1 MNRHYPLDKIIAP
14 SPRTF
19 GQIGKL
25 IDLFDAQGWEGA
37 RKTGCRS
44 GCKYEFERIGQIAPT
59 LRRRARS
66 ERYGHAM
73 FGVFD
78 DRRAMEPQEFQI
90 SMKIRRGDIQ
100 VQRVARWEERL
111 FYFAFGHCRKRPFQ
125 QTRKTDA
132 GKWRFEPP
140 PAYEVR
146 DLAFDLC
153 PRFRCDGI
161 GEITARA
168 VQ

>member
-1 MNRHYPLDKIIAP
+1 
-14 SPRTF
+14 
-19 GQIGKL
+19 
-25 IDLFDAQGWEGA
+25 
-37 RKTGCRS
+37 
-44 GCKYEFERIGQIAPT
+44 
-59 LRRRARS
+59 
-66 ERYGHAM
+66 
-73 FGVFD
+73 
-78 DRRAMEPQEFQI
+78 MEPQEFQI

-125 QTRKTDA
+125 QTRKADA
-132 GKWRFEPP
+132 GKRRFEPA
-140 PAYEVR
+140 PAYKMR